1 MGYRVLIVEDESIV
15 AEDLRNTLED
25 WGNTVIGAVSNG
37 RTALEIAREFRPD
50 FVLMDVKINGD
61 LNGVE
66 TALVID
72 SFFQEEVPVV
82 FLSAHASHDYPVL
95 KAVTKYVYLNKPFS
109 SEELLRAIKS
119 LQIQSP
125 GDHDSQPTPPSS
137 CA

>member
-15 AEDLRNTLED
+15 AEDLKNTLED
-25 WGNTVIGAVSNG
+25 WGNTVIGVVSNG
-37 RTALEIAREFRPD
+37 RTALEIAKDVRPD

-72 SFFQEEVPVV
+72 SFFEEEVPIV
-82 FLSAHASHDYPVL
+82 FLSAYASRDYPVL
-95 KAVTKYVYLNKPFS
+95 KAVSKYVYLNKPFS
-109 SEELLRAIKS
+109 SEQLSQAIKS
-119 LQIQSP
+119 LGIPATDDRGHQTI
-125 GDHDSQPTPPSS
+125 PPST